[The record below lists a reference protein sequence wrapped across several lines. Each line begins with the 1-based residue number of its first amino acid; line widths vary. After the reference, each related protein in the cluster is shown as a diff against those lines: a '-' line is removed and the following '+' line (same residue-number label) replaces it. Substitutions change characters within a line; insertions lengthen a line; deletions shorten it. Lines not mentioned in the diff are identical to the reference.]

1 MDFGNNE
8 GIKKALKYV
17 GIGIVLI
24 LAFNGVVSLY
34 KTASKAFVLNQF
46 QNNVEVRNE
55 ITKMVSDSLFE
66 DIMKEVGKS
75 DFQESEVNG
84 STEKMYEEYK
94 KKKPVVKRPPTKEE
108 IKKKL
113 FEKKGIV
120 YTDAI

>member
-1 MDFGNNE
+1 MDIGNNE

-46 QNNVEVRNE
+46 QNNAEVRNE

-75 DFQESEVNG
+75 DFQQSEVNG